1 MKLKLLSLDCI
12 LKLNVLGP
20 KKYLDITALERSNLN
35 IIFYQSHYDG
45 YRHYT
50 SLMTVPKERISTG
63 TQETIEPVAPC
74 STYIGLRLGRR
85 SDDSAS
91 PSPRGEHND
100 HNNEEL
106 CIRVVRVYEME
117 FSNQNQLITEAN
129 VSTTKPFCARF
140 IQQL

>member
-1 MKLKLLSLDCI
+1 MAI
-12 LKLNVLGP
+12 GIIRV
-20 KKYLDITALERSNLN
+20 YYRSA
-35 IIFYQSHYDG
+35 
-45 YRHYT
+45 
-50 SLMTVPKERISTG
+50 MTVPKERISTG
-63 TQETIEPVAPC
+63 PQETIEPVAPC
-74 STYIGLRLGRR
+74 STYIGLRLRLRR
-85 SDDSAS
+85 LRCRRTDDSAS

-140 IQQL
+140 IQQLWVSARRMMQR